1 MARDRGWTRTNPML
15 LRLSIFATTIFA
27 SHSFVLPPTGPMKPH
42 ARAAADMNLLRGA
55 VEYLNYAV
63 GFTNEFNGT
72 GILESVQLKRAPE
85 DERTI
90 EIDPCPVP
98 KELRKGMERP
108 EWTKRSSG
116 PQMLASIDDMEID
129 VAKQKAALLAAKEC
143 GALSDALYSQAL
155 DEVMDRANA
164 AIDVVVESIV
174 KEELAAL
181 ASASPEDQEAQ
192 LPTLLARVEK
202 RAVDE
207 QQSGFQVGEISK
219 NVVEATRGEVQ
230 RQMDAEWS
238 ANDLSLLLKVG
249 LFLGAGAA
257 APAAGLAAMPAAVVL
272 ATYGT
277 VLKAELG
284 VRAVQEVGVRLSERA
299 AQGIADGVKS
309 YTGKEEYKF
318 GDLTEET
325 VHRIT
330 GKDDY
335 KFGDLSRGAL
345 KSVTGKDG
353 YEFGDITKGLF
364 KKLRGDEK
372 EKK

>member
-1 MARDRGWTRTNPML
+1 ML

-42 ARAAADMNLLRGA
+42 ARADADMNLLRGA

-72 GILESVQLKRAPE
+72 GILESVQLKRAPA
-85 DERTI
+85 DERTV

-98 KELRKGMERP
+98 KELRRMERP

-155 DEVMDRANA
+155 DEVEQRANA